1 MRAVTLCRIL
11 SADRDD
17 SEIVIRF
24 RGRARVLGCY
34 DEIHK
39 YQDWCNYGDLFM
51 LSLPRISGSSDIQ
64 PEMMWMM
71 TILVS
76 LLIMS
81 CSSKLLIAHFE
92 LILKYTDEYLK

>member
-1 MRAVTLCRIL
+1 
-11 SADRDD
+11 
-17 SEIVIRF
+17 
-24 RGRARVLGCY
+24 
-34 DEIHK
+34 
-39 YQDWCNYGDLFM
+39 M

-81 CSSKLLIAHFE
+81 CGSKLRIAHFE